1 MYVSCQDMASDGTLQ
16 PCDTCAGSHAQ
27 FSKPHTVRRGIAQ
40 TEQDATSANTIEQ
53 CVKKRRTHALPISAK
68 DSSQALVP
76 SQNDHEKGLP
86 MSPRTSMLFAEENL
100 ASAPQPPSG
109 IYGLQSMGP
118 GTFLNPLDLS
128 CNAII
133 DQRIKDIC
141 DNEGTGITDFWG
153 GAPEVVEQVAAGAAG
168 STRWTDGGESCATI
182 LANKLAQ
189 MQRQSADMAN
199 SNAAVIA
206 RISPEA
212 ARMAV
217 NKIHYKI
224 SLLCEQYWK
233 DVDKQTKNPA
243 FERDT
248 ATKTYRVRYLAL
260 AVKTALR
267 FVSQAYPVDE
277 AADSDISDLNV
288 ICAAAFVISMKREGH
303 EIIEQGF
310 CCYDIDEWAAKHV
323 ANTYF
328 VTTTQSWKV
337 CQKQIANYEVAIMAS
352 TGWRTEFTVLDAM
365 EELCNCL
372 PDQECSLILQMAF
385 DFVEQHCSSE
395 PFRCIPH
402 HVLAILL
409 FQTLCATHCHRES
422 ADMLQT
428 VAVKNCMECEQSG
441 EYRHSFKTY
450 FLAFCF

>member
-1 MYVSCQDMASDGTLQ
+1 MYLACEHMASDATLQ
-16 PCDTCAGSHAQ
+16 RLGSCSGSHAQ
-27 FSKPHTVRRGIAQ
+27 SPRPDIVRSETAQ
-40 TEQDATSANTIEQ
+40 TTDTTPTNSTEQ
-53 CVKKRRTHALPISAK
+53 CVKKRRMNTTPINVK
-68 DSSQALVP
+68 DSSLASVLL
-76 SQNDHEKGLP
+76 QNDHDAGLP
-86 MSPRTSMLFAEENL
+86 MSPRTAMLCTNEDPV
-100 ASAPQPPSG
+100 SALQPTAG
-109 IYGLQSMGP
+109 VHGLQSIGR
-118 GTFLNPLDLS
+118 GTYISPLDLS
-128 CNAII
+128 CDAII
-133 DQRIKDIC
+133 DQRIKEIC
-141 DNEGTGITDFWG
+141 EAEDTGISDFWG
-153 GAPEVVEQVAAGAAG
+153 GASDAVTPIDLNGTGAARWEDG
-168 STRWTDGGESCATI
+168 EEPSTVI

-189 MQRQSADMAN
+189 MQRQSAAMAN

-212 ARMAV
+212 ARSAV

-267 FVSQAYPVDE
+267 FVSQAFPVDE
-277 AADSDISDLNV
+277 AADSDISDLNA
-288 ICAAAFVISMKREGH
+288 ICAAAFVISMKTEGH

-310 CCYDIDEWAAKHV
+310 CCYGIDEWAAKHV

-352 TGWRTEFTVLDAM
+352 TGWRIQFTVLDAV

-372 PDQECSLILQMAF
+372 PERERSLILVMAF
-385 DFVEQHCSSE
+385 DFVEVHCSSE
-395 PFRCIPH
+395 PFQLIPH
-402 HVLAILL
+402 HVLGILL
-409 FQTLCATHCHRES
+409 FQNLCAAHCPTEA
-422 ADMLQT
+422 ADILQT
-428 VAVKNCMECEQSG
+428 VAVKTITRTEQSE
-441 EYRHSFKTY
+441 EYRQSFDTY
-450 FLAFCF
+450 FLAFCP